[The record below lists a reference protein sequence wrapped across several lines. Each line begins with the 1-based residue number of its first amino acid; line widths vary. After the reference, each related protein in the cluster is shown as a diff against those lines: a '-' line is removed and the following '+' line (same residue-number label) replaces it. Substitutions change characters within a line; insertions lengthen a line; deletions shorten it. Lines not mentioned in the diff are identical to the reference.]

1 MSVSSS
7 EARFSMRLLTIFRF
21 LFFARLEFFRS
32 HAVQAAHLQGQ
43 KLLCISNIIYDV
55 SSFLPHH
62 PGGRHLIK
70 LNLGKDVTPEFN
82 GIVYW
87 HSNGARN
94 LLHGMQVAKLD
105 RPVGAEV
112 DGMKIEDELHRE
124 LQAYERGGKAKSS

>member
-1 MSVSSS
+1 LISL
-7 EARFSMRLLTIFRF
+7 A
-21 LFFARLEFFRS
+21 
-32 HAVQAAHLQGQ
+32 AVQAAHLQGQ

-105 RPVGAEV
+105 RPVGADV

-124 LQAYERGGKAKSS
+124 LQAFERGGKAKSS